1 MNKIRDYIEH
11 FSNYGNFVFDH
22 FDSFD
27 GLSFPVFSSGAE
39 VSPLMTN
46 FSMSGF
52 YLTGYN
58 PSRFENETFSDE
70 VLYSFFDGVTFF
82 YRLYGYK
89 QGYGFYNSPIMPSI
103 LANVGNYLLLSAPY
117 SSVYGYS
124 LYDGFM
130 HFRPDVE
137 ILFSSNDRQEFF
149 KKASEI
155 QCNLGRILTCLIIHS
170 VIEIQSN
177 SFFHCHY
184 EVASDIYFFL
194 YPTCCTLDYSPIVK
208 LLGGTPA

>member
-11 FSNYGNFVFDH
+11 YSNYGSFVFDH
-22 FDSFD
+22 YEYFNDLPFA
-27 GLSFPVFSSGAE
+27 FFSSGAS

-46 FSMSGF
+46 YSMTSFYFS
-52 YLTGYN
+52 GYDTT
-58 PSRFENETFSDE
+58 RLENETFSRE
-70 VLYSFFDGVTFF
+70 NIYSFFDGVTFYYLLNGF
-82 YRLYGYK
+82 K

-117 SSVYGYS
+117 SSVYGDS

-137 ILFSSNDRQEFF
+137 ILFSSDDRQEFF

-170 VIEIQSN
+170 VIEIQPN
-177 SFFHCHY
+177 SFVHCHY

-194 YPTCCTLDYSPIVK
+194 SPSCCTLDYSPIVK
-208 LLGGTPA
+208 LLGGIPA